1 VSRETQWWHEMPERY
16 EETTVPSLTVFPA
29 EPVKTGLLDQDG
41 NPIMRNPERIGF
53 LRDEI

>member
-16 EETTVPSLTVFPA
+16 EETTVPSVTVFPT